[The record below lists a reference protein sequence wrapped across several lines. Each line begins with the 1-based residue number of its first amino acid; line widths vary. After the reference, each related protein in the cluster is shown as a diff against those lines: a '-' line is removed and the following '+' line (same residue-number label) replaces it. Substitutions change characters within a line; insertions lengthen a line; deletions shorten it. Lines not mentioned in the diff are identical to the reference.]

1 MVLDLNALK
10 MLIELEAVNIFQ
22 RKGCRSNRTTMN
34 KELFKNF
41 YSLSIF
47 QTAVLYV
54 KLCQDKKKKRLF
66 TIKRLLWTLSFLKQ
80 YNTGR
85 SMSYMFDAK
94 RDTITYWIWHGI
106 YLISCINLVSISFI
120 YIISFSIY

>member
-1 MVLDLNALK
+1 MVFDLKRLK
-10 MLIELEAVNIFQ
+10 ILIELEAVNIFQ
-22 RKGCRSNRTTMN
+22 QKGCRSNRTSMN

-106 YLISCINLVSISFI
+106 YLISRINMVSISFI
-120 YIISFSIY
+120 YMILFSIN